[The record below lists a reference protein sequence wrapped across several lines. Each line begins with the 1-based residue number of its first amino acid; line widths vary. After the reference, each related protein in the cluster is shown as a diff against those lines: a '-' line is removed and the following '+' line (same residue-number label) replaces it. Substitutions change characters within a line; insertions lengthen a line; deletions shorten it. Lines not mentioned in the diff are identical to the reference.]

1 MCCLCR
7 CVMILVNLCHNGL
20 SIMYDEVTHT
30 RWPREPCN
38 VLTLM
43 VGTNEEDW
51 TICFVGLIWWSSVDP
66 KECLWDQTH
75 FYWLGMCLTRRLHQ
89 GCESRALWI
98 LTSQFQSEPISGMMP
113 VTDHFDERMVLQCM
127 EYCNGFDTFQ
137 YLFDLIDLLQCWK
150 RLLWSLRVWNA
161 SCSMKSGLSLVV
173 PCVSHIGQSRLDA
186 VCQKLMTTYACWM
199 SAIWWVWFWWICGT
213 NKMLN
218 SRYFAYCCCLLLW
231 TQNEPETLLLPTSA
245 VAYHSVNAE

>member
-1 MCCLCR
+1 
-7 CVMILVNLCHNGL
+7 
-20 SIMYDEVTHT
+20 
-30 RWPREPCN
+30 
-38 VLTLM
+38 
-43 VGTNEEDW
+43 
-51 TICFVGLIWWSSVDP
+51 
-66 KECLWDQTH
+66 
-75 FYWLGMCLTRRLHQ
+75 MCLTRRLRQ

-98 LTSQFQSEPISGMMP
+98 LTSQFQSESMSGMMP

-161 SCSMKSGLSLVV
+161 SRSMTSGLSFWWLHVI
-173 PCVSHIGQSRLDA
+173 SHIGQLRLDA

-213 NKMLN
+213 NKMLS
-218 SRYFAYCCCLLLW
+218 SRYFAYCCCLLLR
-231 TQNEPETLLLPTSA
+231 TQNEPETLFSPTSA
-245 VAYHSVNAE
+245 VVLSFSECWVDPTLHSWVLLNIMCRWMVQGSCFSIQPKSNLNWFEGRVCDPMKDVLRAKH